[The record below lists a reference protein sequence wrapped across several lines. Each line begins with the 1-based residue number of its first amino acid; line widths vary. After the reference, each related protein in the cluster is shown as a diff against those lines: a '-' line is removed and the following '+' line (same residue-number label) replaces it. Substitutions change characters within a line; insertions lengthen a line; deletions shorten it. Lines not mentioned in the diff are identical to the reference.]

1 MALTLQAAPAD
12 TQRGGTLN
20 SLMPTQAEPRWQLRL
35 LGAIEATAMALGGQ
49 APIRWPSRA
58 VVTLLARLALAPDR
72 AHPREELVNLLW
84 SDVALAVGRNRLRQA
99 LSTRKAQLEPPGAYV
114 AAVLQ
119 ADRSAIRLRPG
130 TVDCD
135 VLRFEAALH
144 DASRVQRSDGAAPS
158 TRRALLQPVREFA
171 AERCAPADTRQARQ
185 WLIGFA
191 AEALAHARRLL
202 VQPLDE
208 RRRSLALVR
217 WVWAMSYAGHHDSA
231 LDPALAEAATLA
243 RRCGDRV
250 ALANAL
256 RIQGLR
262 RLTAAAALVLLSQG
276 AQAQL
281 AYTLSAAAEGFV
293 PFLVHV

>member
-1 MALTLQAAPAD
+1 
-12 TQRGGTLN
+12 
-20 SLMPTQAEPRWQLRL
+20 
-35 LGAIEATAMALGGQ
+35 MALGGQ

-58 VVTLLARLALAPDR
+58 VVTLLARLALAPSR

-158 TRRALLQPVREFA
+158 TRHALLQPVREFA

-185 WLIGFA
+185 RPRQWLIGFA

-202 VQPLDE
+202 AQPLDE

-256 RIQGLR
+256 RIQALR